1 MTMKKTFITLVLLM
15 VWAGSVHAHSDIAS
29 LPPAVAALSYKQVLY
44 MNPDDVAARNGLA
57 MAYIRL
63 DKLQDAQKEFAYVL
77 KKDANNFDALDGYG
91 VLLMRAGKPK
101 DALQYF
107 RKAASINGKDVM
119 VYVHLSAAFDK
130 LKERDK
136 AQAALKKAQSL
147 ASPDELKKI
156 EAERSFLYGR

>member
-1 MTMKKTFITLVLLM
+1 
-15 VWAGSVHAHSDIAS
+15 
-29 LPPAVAALSYKQVLY
+29 
-44 MNPDDVAARNGLA
+44 
-57 MAYIRL
+57 MAYVRTNEL
-63 DKLQDAQKEFAYVL
+63 KEAQKEFAYVL

-91 VLLMRAGKPK
+91 VLLMRAGKYK

-119 VYVHLSAAFDK
+119 VYVHLSVAFDK
-130 LKERDK
+130 LNDRDK

-147 ASPDELKKI
+147 ASPEEVKKI